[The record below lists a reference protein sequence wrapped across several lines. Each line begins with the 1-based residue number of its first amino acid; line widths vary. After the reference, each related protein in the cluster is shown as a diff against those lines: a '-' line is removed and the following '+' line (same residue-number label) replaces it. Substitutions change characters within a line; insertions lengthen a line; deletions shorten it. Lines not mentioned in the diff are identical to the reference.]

1 MILTVAQ
8 SRAALAEY
16 GIFIREIC
24 DKCGAALGAVR
35 HTRAGDAGV
44 WCSRE
49 CRGDGER
56 RAIRKNGRPRK
67 YRNGEESRA
76 AKTKQQRGYR
86 LRLGVE
92 KTSCMQSETKD
103 LRTQKVPLSTTP
115 LTPLFLA
122 LETASNER
130 QAGQ

>member
-8 SRAALAEY
+8 SRAVLAQY

-24 DKCGAALGAVR
+24 GKCGAALGAVR
-35 HTRAGDAGV
+35 YTRAGDAGA

-49 CRGDGER
+49 CRGDVER
-56 RAIRKNGRPRK
+56 RTIRKNGRPRK

-76 AKTKQQRGYR
+76 AKTKQQRDYR
-86 LRLGVE
+86 SRSGVE
-92 KTSCMQSETKD
+92 KTPCMQSETKD
-103 LRTQKVPLSTTP
+103 LQARKSPLSTTP
-115 LTPLFLA
+115 LTRLFPA
-122 LETASNER
+122 LETAPNER